1 MQSEQVKERAASAV
15 SQQETMFQPPK
26 KKSKKKIVFLV
37 LIVIAAAVFFLVR
50 SLMGAGKELLSATYL
65 TETAQVRDITVAVSS
80 TGTVTPIDS
89 YKVSALVTGEV
100 LDAPFEE
107 GDWVEKG
114 QILYQIEAED
124 AQIAVVQAEC
134 KQSINKGEWGSAPLY
149 F

>member
-1 MQSEQVKERAASAV
+1 MQSEQVKEQAV
-15 SQQETMFQPPK
+15 SAAPAQETMFQPPK
-26 KKSKKKIVFLV
+26 KKSRWKKVLLLGLV
-37 LIVIAAAVFFLVR
+37 VVGVGGALLIR
-50 SLMGAGKELLSATYL
+50 TLMGAGKELLSATYL
-65 TETAQVRDITVAVSS
+65 TEAAQIRDITVAVSS

-124 AQIAVVQAEC
+124 AQTAVA
-134 KQSINKGEWGSAPLY
+134 
-149 F
+149 